1 MLVDKTVQI
10 LIECHDG
17 RKQDMISRS
26 LGWKEGATGTAIRRL
41 VEKGLL
47 EKTERGTY
55 RTTEKGSDYIA
66 QCMKDY
72 EEQESRRID
81 FIVYNAYR
89 FPESVLQSSTPYIS
103 MFTGIIDLLH
113 IDKSTRAILG
123 NIKKIYTNAVD
134 AHLKDELVIAAMW
147 ADHAKPVCIRHKFD
161 YAKSYDA
168 YASEKIQS
176 LCSREQL
183 FTVLHRYSRVSLSLK
198 RYWIKK

>member
-1 MLVDKTVQI
+1 MDKTVQI
-10 LIECHDG
+10 LIECHSG
-17 RKQDMISRS
+17 RKQDMISHS

-41 VEKGLL
+41 VEKGML

-55 RTTEKGSDYIA
+55 RTTRKGNDYVV
-66 QCMKDY
+66 QYMKDY
-72 EEQESRRID
+72 EERESRRID

-89 FPESVLQSSTPYIS
+89 FPEGVLQSSAPYIS

-113 IDKSTRAILG
+113 LDRKTREILG

-134 AHLKDELVIAAMW
+134 AHLKDELVIAAVW
-147 ADHAKPVCIRHKFD
+147 ADHNEPVCIHHKFD
-161 YAKSYDA
+161 YTKSYDK
-168 YASEKIQS
+168 YASEKVQS